1 MDPTVIVV
9 NGAEWDLVNSDA
21 FESLLR
27 PAHESK
33 APIIDLSEVRYLDS
47 SCLTKIA
54 LMQKERS
61 AQRLLPASFVI
72 SSPSLRRLFNIV
84 GYDRR
89 WPVFEN
95 VDAAVAANSGEA
107 GASGA

>member
-21 FESLLR
+21 FEGLLR
-27 PAHESK
+27 PAYDSK

-54 LMQKERS
+54 LMQKKRF
-61 AQRLLPASFVI
+61 AQSLLPASFVI

-89 WPVFEN
+89 WQVFDN
-95 VDAAVAANSGEA
+95 VDTAVAANSGDV
-107 GASGA
+107 GVSGA